1 MKHKEDTWG
10 WMLAVDFFFAGMG
23 GAMLVVN
30 GVADLYLG
38 AVSVSRLG
46 SILAPVFIALG
57 ASLLILE
64 LGRPFRAWRVF
75 MNPKAILTAGAWC
88 MLLAIGLGLFY
99 ASFGFKIF
107 PWSGWTT
114 VRQATAVLGAVFG
127 LVVATYPGVLLG
139 RHKARPF
146 WTGPGMMALFLV
158 SSLATGS
165 AALLL
170 SGLVMPP
177 EVSGLQAILPGLT
190 AGLLAFQ
197 LLLWP
202 AYLWMKHSGATDR
215 EARAAELW
223 ITGKYSRGFLV
234 GILLAGTLLPL
245 ICLLL
250 GGAVL
255 QAIGTLLVLVGGL
268 IIRLLVIYSG
278 EYRTWLPGEEKYR
291 SRLPI
296 GDEAFLKALKSR

>member
-23 GAMLVVN
+23 GAMLVIN
-30 GVADLYLG
+30 GIADLFLG
-38 AVSVSRLG
+38 PGSVSLLG
-46 SILAPVFIALG
+46 MILAPVCIAVG

-75 MNPKAILTAGAWC
+75 MNPKAILTVGAWC
-88 MLLAIGLGLFY
+88 MLLAIGLGFIY
-99 ASFGFKIF
+99 ASFGFQVF
-107 PWSGWTT
+107 PWSGASAL
-114 VRQATAVLGAVFG
+114 RQMAASLGAIFG
-127 LVVATYPGVLLG
+127 LVVATYPGILLG

-146 WTGPGMMALFLV
+146 WTGPGMMVLFLT

-170 SGLVMPP
+170 SGLITPP
-177 EVSGLQAILPGLT
+177 QTSGLQAILPGLA

-202 AYLWMKHSGATDR
+202 AYLWMKRSGTTDR
-215 EARAAELW
+215 EAKATDQW
-223 ITGKYSRGFLV
+223 IKGKYARGFWG

-245 ICLLL
+245 ICLLV
-250 GGAVL
+250 GGAVF
-255 QAIGTLLVLVGGL
+255 QAIGALLVLVGGL
-268 IIRLLVIYSG
+268 FIRLQVVYSG
-278 EYRTWLPGEEKYR
+278 AYRTWLPGEEQFR
-291 SRLPI
+291 SRLPL
-296 GDEAFLKALKSR
+296 GDEAFLKALKSK